1 MPIQQ
6 QAAVLGLAP
15 EREQRCVSQQ
25 EFYKAGDTVPSM
37 KANTRWK
44 KLAFRIVAASLLS
57 SADRSPLLS

>member
-44 KLAFRIVAASLLS
+44 KWPFGSW
-57 SADRSPLLS
+57 